1 MRRTPSFV
9 GLAEE
14 VGEVGEV
21 RLLVLLVGLVR
32 QDWAA
37 ETCPNSQIASQV
49 ASSRLYLHVTGHR
62 VQLAAGPGSPHSD
75 CRKDDQCMKI
85 VLRLV
90 R

>member
-21 RLLVLLVGLVR
+21 RLLVLLVGLVGLVR

-37 ETCPNSQIASQV
+37 ETCPNSQIASQSRFFKTLLTRYR
-49 ASSRLYLHVTGHR
+49 ASRTACRRSR
-62 VQLAAGPGSPHSD
+62 QPPF
-75 CRKDDQCMKI
+75 
-85 VLRLV
+85 RLQKG
-90 R
+90 